1 MLVIHAYLVDNN
13 NYEAVSVFTTVR
25 KNGIAPF
32 NYLFITISLNIP

>member
-25 KNGIAPF
+25 KNLITCLL
-32 NYLFITISLNIP
+32 LFP